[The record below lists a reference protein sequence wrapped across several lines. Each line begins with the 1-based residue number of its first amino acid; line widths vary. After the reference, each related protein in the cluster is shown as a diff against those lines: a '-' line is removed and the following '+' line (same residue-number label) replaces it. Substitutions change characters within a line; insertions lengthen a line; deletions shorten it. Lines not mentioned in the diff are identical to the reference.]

1 MKKTELLQNLFFP
14 PRCPVCDQVLWA
26 GEKTCGPCGTK
37 IQHITEPCCKK
48 CGKPLE
54 DERREYCPDCAHKKH
69 FYTQGKAVFVYQGG
83 IRESMYRFKYA
94 NKREYATF
102 YAEEA
107 YHLHGAWIRAKGI
120 EVILPVPMYRKKE
133 RKRGYNQAAV
143 FARSLGK
150 ISGIPVDQTLLSRVR
165 NTVPQKELND
175 KERRKNL
182 EEAFVVSGRPVP
194 YHSVLLVDDIYTT
207 GSTVDAIAEILRAE
221 GVDVICFLSISIGAG
236 F

>member
-1 MKKTELLQNLFFP
+1 
-14 PRCPVCDQVLWA
+14 
-26 GEKTCGPCGTK
+26 
-37 IQHITEPCCKK
+37 
-48 CGKPLE
+48 
-54 DERREYCPDCAHKKH
+54 
-69 FYTQGKAVFVYQGG
+69 
-83 IRESMYRFKYA
+83 MYRFKYA
-94 NKREYATF
+94 NKREYVTF

-107 YHLHGAWIRAKGI
+107 YHLHGAWIKAKGI

-182 EEAFVVSGRPVP
+182 EEAFVVSRRPVP